1 MAYTV
6 DSTDHHTGAGTEQRD
21 ETMSVFDRV
30 RAKAEE
36 IFGRATEVYG
46 ESHGDAAA
54 EAAGEARRLEGEAD
68 EEREREAHREA
79 EHRRQHP
86 DDDGLA
92 GAR

>member
-1 MAYTV
+1 
-6 DSTDHHTGAGTEQRD
+6 
-21 ETMSVFDRV
+21 MSIFDRV

-36 IFGRATEVYG
+36 LLGRAEHVYG

-54 EAAGEARRLEGEAD
+54 TFAGEAHLL
-68 EEREREAHREA
+68 EA
-79 EHRRQHP
+79 EAEEEELGRREQGEHRPGEHRP

>member
-1 MAYTV
+1 
-6 DSTDHHTGAGTEQRD
+6 
-21 ETMSVFDRV
+21 MSIFDKA

-36 IFGRATEVYG
+36 LLGRAEQVYG

-54 EAAGEARRLEGEAD
+54 TVAGEARVL
-68 EEREREAHREA
+68 EA
-79 EHRRQHP
+79 EAEEEELDRQEHRP